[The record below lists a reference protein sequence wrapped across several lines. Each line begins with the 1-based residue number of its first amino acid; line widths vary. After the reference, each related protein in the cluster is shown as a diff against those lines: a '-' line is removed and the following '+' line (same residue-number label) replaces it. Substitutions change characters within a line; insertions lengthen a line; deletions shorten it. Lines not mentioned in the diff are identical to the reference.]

1 MDERLKKRIIRD
13 KARCAIRK
21 IIKGQIY
28 TWPPSVDK
36 AEFKLMVAQG
46 TSQQEIG
53 KRFGKTQPQIS
64 RLMRQLT
71 PKDLYEIV
79 MTRPPAVTM
88 PVKVKSLGPTDIV
101 EEVMGVLDK
110 LKEIR
115 AFLEEEEKKPQ
126 EERIFKRPDQRL
138 FYMLGTLD
146 RILRWAETFMNL
158 RKQMAEMIGF
168 EVWRKEFLSLLD
180 DVAPDVKVKLMQRIQ
195 EKLFVRQAVKVI
207 DDGPART
214 G

>member
-28 TWPPSVDK
+28 AWPPSVDK
-36 AEFKLMVAQG
+36 AEFKFMVAQG

-71 PKDLYEIV
+71 PKDLYDIV

-110 LKEIR
+110 LKEIK

-126 EERIFKRPDQRL
+126 EERMFKRPDQRL

-146 RILRWAETFMNL
+146 RIL
-158 RKQMAEMIGF
+158 
-168 EVWRKEFLSLLD
+168 
-180 DVAPDVKVKLMQRIQ
+180 
-195 EKLFVRQAVKVI
+195 
-207 DDGPART
+207 
-214 G
+214 